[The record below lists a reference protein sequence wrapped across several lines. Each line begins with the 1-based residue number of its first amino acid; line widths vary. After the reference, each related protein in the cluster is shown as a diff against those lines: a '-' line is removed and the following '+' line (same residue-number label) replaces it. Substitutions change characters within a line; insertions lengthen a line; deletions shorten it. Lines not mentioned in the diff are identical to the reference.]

1 LAHRVR
7 LEFRL
12 RGVRAGTARVMI
24 RRQGRGRVRT
34 LRVRAKRRV
43 LVKPR
48 LRPGSY
54 RAWAQVHDTSR
65 DRTARSKRV
74 RFRVSSPQRKL

>member
-1 LAHRVR
+1 VI
-7 LEFRL
+7 
-12 RGVRAGTARVMI
+12 I
-24 RRQGRGRVRT
+24 RRHGRARVRT

-54 RAWAQVHDTSR
+54 RAWVQVHDTAR
-65 DRTARSKRV
+65 DRTVRSKRV
-74 RFRVSSPQRKL
+74 RFRV